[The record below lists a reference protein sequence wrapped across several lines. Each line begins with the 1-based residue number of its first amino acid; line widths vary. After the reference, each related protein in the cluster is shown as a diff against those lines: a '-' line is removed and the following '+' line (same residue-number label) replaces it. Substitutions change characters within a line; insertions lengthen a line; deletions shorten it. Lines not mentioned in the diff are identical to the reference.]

1 MILKDEDVRKRT
13 LPSSHTA
20 ANSDAEDQSMN
31 DNSTLDSDAQ
41 DRNVNNDNHTDSLQ
55 WSDDSD
61 DDSQEHHDSEQQ
73 ETTRCAKPSGQSCTV
88 LTDNVKE
95 KENPIVSDGKV
106 LQKGARVFSEA
117 SHANLKGES
126 SQGGYVIFLHGENN
140 HVAPISW
147 RSCKINRAVR
157 SILAANTLTLPE
169 AAKQGFY
176 IRAILTELVLGCM
189 TRNACQ

>member
-1 MILKDEDVRKRT
+1 MLNFKILGDIKKARI
-13 LPSSHTA
+13 SA
-20 ANSDAEDQSMN
+20 FSD
-31 DNSTLDSDAQ
+31 
-41 DRNVNNDNHTDSLQ
+41 
-55 WSDDSD
+55 
-61 DDSQEHHDSEQQ
+61 
-73 ETTRCAKPSGQSCTV
+73 
-88 LTDNVKE
+88 
-95 KENPIVSDGKV
+95 
-106 LQKGARVFSEA
+106 A
-117 SHANLKGES
+117 SHANLKGGS

-176 IRAILTELVLGCM
+176 IRAILTEQVLGCM